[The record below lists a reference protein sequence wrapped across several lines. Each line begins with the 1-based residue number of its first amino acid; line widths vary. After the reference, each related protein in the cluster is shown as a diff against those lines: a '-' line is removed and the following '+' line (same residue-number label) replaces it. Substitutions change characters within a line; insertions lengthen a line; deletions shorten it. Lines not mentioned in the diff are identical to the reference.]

1 MEVQTTRGH
10 LGTRLV
16 APCPSERQKGCVA
29 LCSQF
34 LTEDQVKEVLSS

>member
-10 LGTRLV
+10 LGTHLV